1 MNRQGFRT
9 ILLAGTL
16 LSAGF
21 GAGLAP
27 GGARAESLADAMVR
41 AYQTSPLL
49 DANRAALRSLDEGVP
64 QARAGRRPQVSVD
77 VGASTSTT
85 SEDFQEDQLNQVQ
98 AQLQASLL
106 LFDSGATKAAIES
119 ARNQI
124 AAGRADLKDVE
135 QLVLFNA
142 VQAYCDVRRDEEFV
156 RLANN
161 DVDRL
166 SETLRATQN
175 RFDVGE
181 VTRTD
186 VSQSESRL
194 AASRSQLE
202 SARGALEV
210 SRQTYRQAVG
220 SLPGKLEPLPP
231 LPPLPEGVDGATA
244 IGMQRNPALIS
255 AQFAERS
262 AVYDFDRA
270 RAAKGLQISISG
282 GAGPQRDNNSAGLT
296 TWDTNVGL
304 SAGISASVPL
314 YTGGRNDSVIRQAQ
328 ALLEQRRFQLQD
340 EGRTVTQSVAA
351 AWSQFEVAKAN
362 IVARREQA
370 DAARIAAEGVAEEA
384 RLGARSTL
392 DVLDADQERLQAEAE
407 IVQAVRDEYV
417 AAYSLLRAMG
427 LLTVDHLKLGIESYN
442 PDVYFTKVQSG
453 PSGGYDTKAVDRI
466 RARWERQ

>member
-1 MNRQGFRT
+1 MNRHGFRS

-21 GAGLAP
+21 LASGAAM
-27 GGARAESLADAMVR
+27 AETLADALVK

-49 DANRAALRSLDEGVP
+49 DANRASLRSLDEGVP
-64 QARAGRRPQVSVD
+64 QARATRRPQVGVN
-77 VGASTSTT
+77 VGASSNTT
-85 SEDFQEDQLNQVQ
+85 AEDFKQDQLNQIQ
-98 AQLQASLL
+98 AQLTASLL
-106 LFDSGATKAAIES
+106 LFDSGASKAAIES
-119 ARNQI
+119 ARNRV

-142 VQAYCDVRRDEEFV
+142 VQAYVDVRRDQEFV
-156 RLANN
+156 RLAQN

-166 SETLRATQN
+166 NETLRATRN

-194 AASRSQLE
+194 AASRSQLANAE
-202 SARGALEV
+202 GALEV

-220 SLPGKLEPLPP
+220 TLPVNLEPLPP
-231 LPPLPEGVDGATA
+231 LPPLVASLDEAIS
-244 IGMQRNPALIS
+244 IGMQRNPQIVS
-255 AQFAERS
+255 AQFAERA

-270 RAAKGLQISISG
+270 RAAKGPSIS
-282 GAGPQRDNNSAGLT
+282 ASASYGPERQNQFG
-296 TWDTNVGL
+296 WDTNVGGSL
-304 SAGISASVPL
+304 SIQGNMPL
-314 YTGGRNDSVIRQAQ
+314 YTGGNNDSVIRQAQ
-328 ALLEQRRFQLQD
+328 ALLDQRRFQLQD
-340 EGRTVTQSVAA
+340 AGRNVTQAVAA
-351 AWSQFEVAKAN
+351 AWTQFDVAKAS

-392 DVLDADQERLQAEAE
+392 DVLDADQERLQADAE
-407 IVQAVRDEYV
+407 VVQAIRDEYV
-417 AAYSLLRAMG
+417 AAYAVLRSMG

-442 PDVYFTKVQSG
+442 PDVYYSKVQSG
-453 PSGGYDTKAVDRI
+453 PSGGYDTSAVDRI
-466 RARWERQ
+466 RARWEK

>member
-16 LSAGF
+16 LSAGL
-21 GAGLAP
+21 AGSLP
-27 GGARAESLADAMVR
+27 SGARADSLADAMVK

-49 DANRAALRSLDEGVP
+49 DANRAALRSLDESVP
-64 QARAGRRPQVSVD
+64 QARSARRPQVGLD

-85 SEDFQEDQLNQVQ
+85 AEDFKEDQLHQIQ

-119 ARNQI
+119 ARNSV
-124 AAGRADLKDVE
+124 ASGRADLKDVE

-142 VQAYCDVRRDEEFV
+142 VQAYVDVRRDEEFV

-166 SETLRATQN
+166 NETMRATQN

-194 AASRSQLE
+194 AESRAQLE
-202 SARGALEV
+202 SSKGALEI

-220 SLPGKLEPLPP
+220 TLPGQLETLPQ
-231 LPPLPEGVDGATA
+231 LPNLPGTLAEATA
-244 IGMQRNPALIS
+244 IGMQRNPRIIS
-255 AQFAERS
+255 AQFAERA

-270 RAAKGLQISISG
+270 RAAKG
-282 GAGPQRDNNSAGLT
+282 PT
-296 TWDTNVGL
+296 
-304 SAGISASVPL
+304 ISASVGYGPERQNQIGWDTDVGLTASISGNMPL
-314 YTGGRNDSVIRQAQ
+314 YTGGNNDSIIRQAQ

-340 EGRTVTQSVAA
+340 EGRTVTQSIAA
-351 AWSQFEVAKAN
+351 AFTQFEVAQAN

-370 DAARIAAEGVAEEA
+370 EAARIAAEGVAEEA

-417 AAYSLLRAMG
+417 AAYALLRAMG
-427 LLTVDHLKLGIESYN
+427 LLTVEHLKLGIETYN
-442 PDVYFTKVQSG
+442 PDVYFAKVQSG

-466 RARWERQ
+466 RARWERK

>member
-9 ILLAGTL
+9 LLLAGTL

-21 GAGLAP
+21 AGSGAFAD
-27 GGARAESLADAMVR
+27 SLADAMVK

-64 QARAGRRPQVSVD
+64 QARAARRPQVSVS

-85 SEDFQEDQLNQVQ
+85 SEDFQEDQLNTIQ
-98 AQLQASLL
+98 AQLQASLV

-135 QLVLFNA
+135 QLVLYNA
-142 VQAYCDVRRDEEFV
+142 VTAYVDVRRDEEFV
-156 RLANN
+156 RLAGN

-166 SETLRATQN
+166 NETLRATQN

-194 AASRSQLE
+194 AESRAQYS
-202 SARGALEV
+202 SAQGALAV
-210 SRQTYRQAVG
+210 SRQTYLQAVG
-220 SLPGKLEPLPP
+220 VAPGNLEPLPP
-231 LPPLPEGVDGATA
+231 LPKLPASLADATS
-244 IGMQRNPALIS
+244 IGMQRNPAIVS
-255 AQFAERS
+255 AQFAERA

-270 RAAKGLQISISG
+270 RAAKGPSLG
-282 GAGPQRDNNSAGLT
+282 VSAGVGPERQNQAG
-296 TWDTNVGL
+296 WDTNLGV
-304 SAGISASVPL
+304 SASIQGSMPL
-314 YTGGRNDSVIRQAQ
+314 YTGGQNDSLIRQAQ
-328 ALLEQRRFQLQD
+328 ALLEQRQFQLQD
-340 EGRTVTQSVAA
+340 QGRTVTQSVGA
-351 AWSQFEVAKAN
+351 AWSNFDVAKSN

-392 DVLDADQERLQAEAE
+392 DVLDADQERLQAEAQ

-427 LLTVDHLKLGIESYN
+427 LLTVEHLKLGIQSYN

-453 PSGGYDTKAVDRI
+453 PSGGYDTSAVDRI
-466 RARWERQ
+466 RARWERK